1 MHQKFFH
8 LTLNKNLSKI
18 HHIYNKRTRSKLE
31 LAGE

>member
-18 HHIYNKRTRSKLE
+18 HHIYNKRTKLE